1 MRQKEYN
8 VHEGHRARLK
18 ARFLRED
25 IDGFDEHTMIELLLY
40 FGVPYKDTNI
50 IAHRLLEHFGSLS
63 NILDAPYE
71 QLLEMEGVGENTAT
85 LLKLI
90 PSIARVYLEQKED
103 LSGALDNIDK
113 LGRMLVSRYR
123 GVAKET
129 VYLVLLDNAYRLISI
144 ECVYEGSVNSAQ
156 ISTRALVERAIRA
169 NAAMVVLAHNHPS
182 GLAIPSSE
190 DIHTTS
196 LLSGVFDGIGAP
208 MLEHVLVAG
217 ESYTPII
224 YDHLGKKRLLP
235 DASAISAKVDLCAF
249 YGEENEYN

>member
-1 MRQKEYN
+1 MKTDKN
-8 VHEGHRARLK
+8 VHEGHRQRVKL
-18 ARFLRED
+18 RFLRED

-40 FGVPYKDTNI
+40 FGIPYKDTNET
-50 IAHRLLEHFGSLS
+50 AHRLLDHFGSLS
-63 NILDAPYE
+63 KVLDAPYE
-71 QLLEMEGVGENTAT
+71 QLVEIEGVGNNTAT
-85 LLKLI
+85 LIKLI
-90 PSIARVYLEQKED
+90 PSLARVYLAQKED

-123 GVAKET
+123 GVSVET
-129 VYLVLLDNAYRLISI
+129 VYLILLDNAYRLLAV
-144 ECVYEGSVNSAQ
+144 ERVYEGSVNSAQ
-156 ISTRALVERAIRA
+156 ISTRSLVERAIRH

-196 LLSGVFDGIGAP
+196 LLCSVFDGIGAP

-235 DASAISAKVDLCAF
+235 DTSAISAKVDLCAF
-249 YGEENEYN
+249 YGESDE

>member
-1 MRQKEYN
+1 MPSEKKNIHQ
-8 VHEGHRARLK
+8 GHRTRLK

-25 IDGFDEHTMIELLLY
+25 IDNFDEHTMIELLLY
-40 FGVPYKDTNI
+40 FGIPYKDTNE
-50 IAHRLLEHFGSLS
+50 IAHRLLEHYGSLS
-63 NILDAPYE
+63 NVFDARFE
-71 QLLEMEGVGENTAT
+71 QLLEIDGIGENAAT
-85 LLKLI
+85 LIKLI
-90 PSIARVYLEQKED
+90 PSLSRVYLSQKED

-113 LGRMLVSRYR
+113 LGKMLVSRYR
-123 GVAKET
+123 GVAVET
-129 VYLVLLDNAYRLISI
+129 VYLILLDNAYRLLAV
-144 ECVYEGSVNSAQ
+144 ERVYEGSVNSAQ
-156 ISTRALVERAIRA
+156 ISTRSLVERAIRH

-235 DASAISAKVDLCAF
+235 DVSAISAKVDLRAF
-249 YGEENEYN
+249 YGEDDE